1 MTEVMLDANASIR
14 IIRGRQPSI
23 REKFREH
30 AGALAIST
38 IVYYELNYGA
48 ANSEQPKLHREK
60 LEDFVSRL
68 EVLPFDDAAA
78 DHAADIRFDLSRK
91 GQIIGPMDILIAG
104 HARSLNAKL
113 ITGNLREFR
122 RVDGLRCEDWL

>member
-1 MTEVMLDANASIR
+1 MADVMLDANACIR
-14 IIRGRQPSI
+14 IIRGRQASI
-23 REKFREH
+23 GEKFSEH

-38 IVYYELNYGA
+38 IVYYELSYGA
-48 ANSEQPKLHREK
+48 ANSDRPKVHREK
-60 LEDFVSRL
+60 LEDFVTRL
-68 EVLPFDDAAA
+68 DVLPFNDDAA
-78 DHAADIRFDLSRK
+78 DHAADIRLDLTRK